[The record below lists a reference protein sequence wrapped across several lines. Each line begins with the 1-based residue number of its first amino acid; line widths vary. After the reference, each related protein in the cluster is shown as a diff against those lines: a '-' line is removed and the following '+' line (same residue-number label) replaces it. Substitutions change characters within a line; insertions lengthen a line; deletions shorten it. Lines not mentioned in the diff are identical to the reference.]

1 MSNSKVLNKN
11 SLSCFRT
18 KMCNSYVSG
27 TCKFTAA
34 KCLYSHCAICTRRCP
49 FYLSD
54 TSFIRYIPVLCKY
67 SVFGP
72 KFEVIELR
80 CPYGNDCIYSHCLDE
95 LLYHPNFYKTIA
107 CKDLM
112 EGSCKNRF
120 CPFVH
125 KKSEQRTLKH
135 YKVPFSK
142 GMEIPPIKCITLVN
156 RMVHTKSSSEYPNR
170 PASTSNRHSSST
182 SCSSEIKD
190 EFEIEEKECT
200 NDNYTHCSKCRD

>member
-1 MSNSKVLNKN
+1 MSNYKVLNKN
-11 SLSCFRT
+11 SISCFRT

-34 KCLYSHCAICTRRCP
+34 KCLYSHCPICTRRCP

-54 TSFIRYIPVLCKY
+54 TSFIRYIPVLCKNI
-67 SVFGP
+67 VFGP
-72 KFEVIELR
+72 NFEVIAFN

-107 CKDLM
+107 CKDLL
-112 EGSCKNRF
+112 EGSCKNPF

-125 KKSEQRTLKH
+125 KKSEQRALKH

-142 GMEIPPIKCITLVN
+142 GIEIPPIKYITLVN
-156 RMVHTKSSSEYPNR
+156 RMIHSKGNSEF
-170 PASTSNRHSSST
+170 SKRHAILPKHENLST
-182 SCSSEIKD
+182 SCSSTLKD
-190 EFEIEEKECT
+190 DFEIEEE
-200 NDNYTHCSKCRD
+200 NDITT